1 MRGWEKSSRTLALFG
16 LENFAFIARPRPG
29 AYNIPTAMSIDVI
42 NKSNELI
49 AQRKPFALA
58 TVVRVEGS
66 SSAKPGSKAI
76 IGVDGKIILG
86 WIGGG
91 CAESTVR
98 REAINCI
105 TSEMPQLITL
115 DMTDE
120 LLGVGMP
127 CGGVMDVY
135 IDPVLPK
142 PELLI
147 IGHGRI
153 AETLAAL
160 GRIMGFSITVDDPIA
175 DRNAFPAA
183 DRILT
188 NDLDLTEAAIG
199 PHTFVV
205 IATQHKGDHIS
216 LQKAL
221 EGNAAYIALITSK
234 HRARLVLDYVALSG
248 VPREKLDRVWAPAG
262 LDLGACAPE
271 EIALSII
278 SQIVALRR
286 DGDARPLKDKDDGE
300 SSSASAHPVEEH
312 GARVITQCD
321 APDAG

>member
-1 MRGWEKSSRTLALFG
+1 
-16 LENFAFIARPRPG
+16 
-29 AYNIPTAMSIDVI
+29 MSIDVI

-49 AQRKPFALA
+49 AERKPFALA
-58 TVVRVEGS
+58 TVVRVDGS

-76 IGVDGKIILG
+76 IDAEGKIILG

-105 TSEMPQLITL
+105 TSEKPQLITL

-135 IDPVLPK
+135 IEPVLPR

-153 AETLAAL
+153 AETLATL

-199 PHTFVV
+199 PHSFVV

-221 EGNAAYIALITSK
+221 EGNAAYIALIASK
-234 HRARLVLDYVALSG
+234 HRARLVLDYVALAG

-262 LDLGACAPE
+262 LDLGAQVPE
-271 EIALSII
+271 EIGLSIV
-278 SQIVALRR
+278 SQIVAVRR
-286 DGDARPLKDKDDGE
+286 GGDARPLKDKETSGNENASEQSGE
-300 SSSASAHPVEEH
+300 DR
-312 GARVITQCD
+312 GTKVITQCD
-321 APDAG
+321 TPGAR